1 MEQHYRTNDTI
12 AVQNIEGD
20 TPKADCTM
28 LLAWEKALTYDA
40 SHQAHMDALRSVL
53 NEALINRI
61 RLQHSDIYSIGV
73 QPKFTQHPFPQ
84 MLFTISFVC
93 NPEKEAVIRNDIK
106 TLLKEMTDKGID
118 EQLLEN
124 FKSLKRKNR
133 KAPSLNKESADD
145 ICEYFVHDGIVIDTN
160 DLALYDAIT
169 ADSLKDF
176 LGRMIANG
184 NIYEYIMKTGK

>member
-1 MEQHYRTNDTI
+1 
-12 AVQNIEGD
+12 
-20 TPKADCTM
+20 
-28 LLAWEKALTYDA
+28 
-40 SHQAHMDALRSVL
+40 MDALSGVL

-106 TLLKEMTDKGID
+106 SLLKEMSEKGID

-124 FKSLKRKNR
+124 FKSTKRKNR
-133 KAPSLNKESADD
+133 KAPSLKTGKSADD
-145 ICEYFVHDGIVIDTN
+145 ISEYFIHDGIVVDTD
-160 DLALYDAIT
+160 DLALYDGVNV
-169 ADSLKDF
+169 DSLKDF
-176 LGRMIANG
+176 LNRMLTNG
-184 NIYEYIMKTGK
+184 HIYEYILKTEKVSGSFYFSNSES